1 MVGGET
7 ADLLFDVRHINSSG
21 IGTYIRMQLPH
32 LAEILPQNGLEL
44 AILADPESAPKVG
57 ADTEVVLAQPS
68 DAPMYSLNEQRVWGN
83 ALRLCRP
90 RAIWLPQYPYA
101 FPLMRPANRAIAAF
115 VTVHDTI
122 QLLPLEISA
131 QNWVRRAYARTMFKI
146 DARKCRAIFTP
157 SEATAAALR
166 QVARCAPIVSPIPV
180 GADWF
185 ADVDAELSPVR
196 GRYLLYV
203 GNVKRHKNL
212 PMLLQAFA
220 DVAES
225 IPHNLVIAGGGESL
239 RTLDERVRE
248 LTDSLAERV
257 ILAGRLDFEP
267 LRALMA
273 GAELLVMP
281 SLCEGAGLPPLEAM
295 ASHTAV
301 LSSNIPALKETCGD
315 GADYFD
321 PTDTQG
327 LAALLRK
334 YCGDDDARADLAAR
348 GWSHV
353 TQRQSTAAFT
363 AAVDTICAE
372 LRS

>member
-1 MVGGET
+1 M

-32 LAEILPQNGLEL
+32 LEEILPRNGLEL
-44 AILADPESAPKVG
+44 AILADPDSAPRVG
-57 ADTEVVLAQPS
+57 ADTEVMLTEPPN
-68 DAPMYSLNEQRVWGN
+68 APMYSLSEQCVWDN
-83 ALRLCRP
+83 ALKVCRP
-90 RAIWLPQYPYA
+90 RAIWLPQYPYP
-101 FPLMRPANRAIAAF
+101 FPLLKPANRGIAAF

-122 QLLPLEISA
+122 QLLPPEISA
-131 QNWVRRAYARTMFKI
+131 QNWVKRAYARTMFTI

-166 QVARCAPIVSPIPV
+166 QVATCAPIVSPIPV
-180 GADWF
+180 GDDWF
-185 ADVDAELSPVR
+185 AAVDPALSPVQ

-220 DVAES
+220 DAAGS
-225 IPHNLVIAGGGESL
+225 IPHALVIAGGGESL
-239 RTLDERVRE
+239 RTLDERVQE
-248 LTDSLAERV
+248 VATGLGDRV
-257 ILAGRLDFEP
+257 VLAGRLEFQA
-267 LRALMA
+267 LRALVT

-295 ASHTAV
+295 ASRTAV
-301 LSSNIPALKETCGD
+301 LASDIPAVRETCGD

-321 PTDTQG
+321 PSDTAG

-334 YCGDDDARADLAAR
+334 YCGDDAARADLAAR

-353 TQRQSTAAFT
+353 TRRQSEAPFT
-363 AAVDTICAE
+363 AAADTICAE
-372 LRS
+372 LRT

>member
-1 MVGGET
+1 M

-21 IGTYIRMQLPH
+21 IGTYIRMQLPQ
-32 LAEILPQNGLEL
+32 LAETMSRNGLRL
-44 AILADPESAPKVG
+44 AILADEDSAPRVD
-57 ADTEVVLAQPS
+57 ANTAVVLTEPPN
-68 DAPMYSLNEQRVWGN
+68 APMYSLNEQRVWDH
-83 ALRLCRP
+83 ALKQTRP
-90 RAIWLPQYPYA
+90 RAIWLPQYPY
-101 FPLMRPANRAIAAF
+101 PLPLLKPANRGIATF

-122 QLLPLEISA
+122 QLLPPEISA
-131 QNWVRRAYARTMFKI
+131 QNWVRRAYARTMFAI

-166 QVARCAPIVSPIPV
+166 QVARCTPIVSPIPV
-180 GADWF
+180 GDEWF
-185 ADVDAELSPVR
+185 AEVDPALSPVQ

-239 RTLDERVRE
+239 RTLDERVQE
-248 LTDSLAERV
+248 VATSLGDRV
-257 ILAGRLDFEP
+257 ILAGRLEFQA
-267 LRALMA
+267 LRALVA
-273 GAELLVMP
+273 GAELLAMP

-301 LSSNIPALKETCGD
+301 LASDIPAVRETCGD

-321 PTDTQG
+321 PTDIPG
-327 LAALLRK
+327 LSALLRK
-334 YCGDDDARADLAAR
+334 YCSDDAARADLAAR
-348 GWSHV
+348 GWSYV
-353 TQRQSTAAFT
+353 NRRQAEAPFT
-363 AAVDTICAE
+363 AAVDAICAE
-372 LRS
+372 LRT